1 VHPERAPFGDND
13 DNGNTD
19 AWLMRGNPVWGKA
32 PASLLGH
39 PSLFAALAMGAFLV
53 VISTAAS
60 PLFLSA
66 SGSALVSSEIDN
78 PTVTRFG
85 AGITYTVT
93 NVRLAKESPD
103 GEGLLIDRRRQLFA
117 RLMRAS
123 PIINPVVEQAMGD
136 ELAVTGPGGEI
147 PASGPLNGVLFS
159 GTDVLSHVDI
169 VAGAE
174 GPGVWLP
181 DYVAEPLD
189 AGPGDQVELH
199 LGDATVTV
207 SVDGIYRALYAQPG
221 TGYWRTWSEQLYIQ
235 CPDCSPPPQP
245 ILVDRAQLVSL
256 STQLGTPRARFA
268 LTAPVTSE
276 PTTLDEARDLSLTAE
291 RLRDSM
297 TSDRQLRTIFPCC
310 GRLFFFLG
318 HGTTTE
324 LLGAMTGVVGIVD
337 QRLAAVEGPIHVL
350 FVAALVISFGV
361 VAAAGVFSFSSRSV
375 DAGVLAVRGWGPGR
389 MGVKAALESALPTV
403 VGAVAGF
410 LVATA
415 TIAWLGPAGVIE
427 PSARSSALVG
437 SLVAMVA
444 VIAVVGTV
452 TALAFASKH
461 EPRAGLARVVM
472 FLPWEILTLAGAY
485 VMSRRLDAGGGVTG
499 TTIERPA
506 SAAFLFPLLLALG
519 VAIVA
524 ARLFALALMRRRGGD
539 SSRVSAWYLTV
550 RRLASSSRLATL
562 FLVAASI
569 ALAVFVAS
577 RAMVSS
583 LRTTVD
589 AKAKVFVGSDVRLEI
604 GPDTQVPPDLGFP
617 ATIAT
622 RSRQMGRFTDTDR
635 QFDLVAID
643 PTTFGSAAYW
653 NDAFSDRSVPELM
666 DLLKDGSGDRLP
678 VVMANRQGPIP
689 VELEIQRQ
697 IVPIEV
703 VAEASSVPGTSSD
716 RPVFMVTEERLLAA
730 FAGLPDPLNEAQTT
744 REMWIRGPSDDV
756 VAAASAAGVESYLT
770 ITADEVSDIPFIK
783 AAIDT
788 FLVLDVLGVVALI
801 LVLVVAIVYLQARQ
815 RSRIV
820 SMALSE
826 RMGLQA
832 GTMRRSLTL
841 ELAILLFGGL
851 VVGAATGLIGATIV
865 IPYLDPL
872 PTIPPGPIAFV
883 PWGVVVFA
891 AAGLGIVA
899 LIGGWLAN
907 RAARDVLLGEV
918 LGVAD

>member
-1 VHPERAPFGDND
+1 MQR
-13 DNGNTD
+13 
-19 AWLMRGNPVWGKA
+19 RGNPVWRKA
-32 PASLLGH
+32 PASLLRH
-39 PSLFAALAMGAFLV
+39 PTLFAALALGAFLV
-53 VISTAAS
+53 VISTAAY

-66 SGSALVSSEIDN
+66 SGSALVTSEIDN

-93 NVRLAKESPD
+93 NVRLAKPSPD

-117 RLMRAS
+117 QMMGAGPL
-123 PIINPVVEQAMGD
+123 IGPVVEQAMGD
-136 ELAVTGPGGEI
+136 AVAVTGPGGVTPE
-147 PASGPLNGVLFS
+147 SGALDGVLFA
-159 GTDVLSHVDI
+159 GTDVLDHVDI
-169 VAGAE
+169 VSGTDGA
-174 GPGVWLP
+174 GVWLP
-181 DYVAEPLD
+181 DYVADPYGV
-189 AGPGDQVELH
+189 GPGDQIELH
-199 LGDATVTV
+199 LGDASVTV
-207 SVDGIYRALYAQPG
+207 PVDGTYRALYAQPS

-256 STQLGTPRARFA
+256 STQLGRPRARFA
-268 LTAPVTSE
+268 LGAPVISG
-276 PTTLDEARDLSLTAE
+276 PITLDEARDLSVTAE
-291 RLRDSM
+291 RLRDRM
-297 TSDRQLRTIFPCC
+297 TSDRELRSIFPCC
-310 GRLFFFLG
+310 GRLFFLQR

-324 LLGAMTGVVGIVD
+324 LLGTMSGVVGIVD
-337 QRLAAVEGPIHVL
+337 QRLAAVQGPIHVL
-350 FVAALVISFGV
+350 FVAALVIAFGV
-361 VAAAGVFSFSSRSV
+361 VAAAGLFSFSSRRV
-375 DAGVLAVRGWGPGR
+375 DAGVLSARGWGPGR
-389 MGVKAALESALPTV
+389 MSVKAVLESALPSIL
-403 VGAVAGF
+403 GAVAGF

-415 TIAWLGPAGVIE
+415 MIAWLGPAGIVE
-427 PSARSSALVG
+427 PSARSSALLG
-437 SLVAMVA
+437 SLLATVA
-444 VIAVVGTV
+444 VIALIGSV
-452 TALAFASKH
+452 TAFAFASKH
-461 EPRAGLARVVM
+461 EPRAGLAKIVM
-472 FLPWEILTLAGAY
+472 FLPWEVLALAGAY
-485 VMSRRLDAGGGVTG
+485 VMVQRLSSGGGVTG

-524 ARLFALALMRRRGGD
+524 ARVFALALMRRRGGD
-539 SSRVSAWYLTV
+539 ASRVSAWYLAV

-562 FLVAASI
+562 FMVAASL

-577 RAMVSS
+577 QAMVSS
-583 LRTTVD
+583 LRTTID

-622 RSRQMGRFTDTDR
+622 RSRQMGRFTDTDK
-635 QFDLVAID
+635 QFDMIAID
-643 PTTFGSAAYW
+643 PATFEPAAYW

-666 DLLKDGSGDRLP
+666 QLLSDGSGDRLP

-689 VELEIQRQ
+689 VELEIQQQ

-716 RPVFMVTEERLLAA
+716 RPVFMVSEERLRDA
-730 FAGLPDPLNEAQTT
+730 FAGLGDPLNEAQTT
-744 REMWIRGPSDDV
+744 REMWIRGPSDEV
-756 VAAASAAGVESYLT
+756 LAAARAAGVESYLT
-770 ITADEVSDIPFIK
+770 ITADEVADIPFIK

-832 GTMRRSLTL
+832 GTMRRSLVF
-841 ELAILLFGGL
+841 ELAVLLFGGL
-851 VVGAATGLIGATIV
+851 AVGATTGLIGAAIV

-872 PTIPPGPIAFV
+872 PTIPPGPIAVV
-883 PWGVVVFA
+883 PFAVVVA
-891 AAGLGIVA
+891 AAAVLALVA
-899 LIGGWLAN
+899 LGGGWLAGS
-907 RAARDVLLGEV
+907 AARGVRLGEV
-918 LGVAD
+918 LRVVD